1 MTKISEVIAQLEAI
15 KSAHGDIP
23 IYAFEESGGYKRCI
37 NVCLIEEPS
46 QFDDWQFP
54 HVQIGS

>member
-15 KSAHGDIP
+15 KASHGDIP
-23 IYAFEESGGYKRCI
+23 VYGFEESGGYKRSI
-37 NVCLIEEPS
+37 NVCLIEEPG

-54 HVQIGS
+54 HVQIGP